1 MNRATHTGETAP
13 SLTGW
18 RSTFAALGY
27 RNFRLLWLTTI
38 FTSSGNWVQQVTLGW
53 LAYDITKSPVQVALV
68 MGVRAVPMLSAP
80 LSGVIADRFDRRR
93 LLMLDHV
100 VLVALALAFAAVV
113 LANVL
118 AVWHLYV
125 FSFLTGVAWSLN
137 NPLRQVLVGNSV
149 PRESLMNAIALNS
162 MAFNSMRMVGP
173 AIGGALIVLLGP
185 GVNFLLQALL
195 YLGVLVALVP
205 FRPEYAMASRG
216 SKTQSWARDFV
227 DGLRYVRSNNTAL
240 TAMLLSFIPMFT
252 LMSFITTQ
260 MPVYAAVVIGDEE
273 GGALGV
279 LFTAM
284 GVGGFVGTIIIARFS
299 RMRQKGRLVIVSVA
313 ASALMLIIMSQIE
326 SLYLAAAVLA
336 AQQLFF
342 IGVMTTIN
350 TILQATTPDE
360 MRGRVMGLFMLDV
373 GLQPLGGFVAGLLA
387 EAFSVSTAWLVGGLT
402 GLSARLFVAVF
413 ARSFWRFRL

>member
-1 MNRATHTGETAP
+1 MNRATHTREAAP
-13 SLTGW
+13 PLSGW

-100 VLVALALAFAAVV
+100 VLMALALAFAAVV

-205 FRPEYAMASRG
+205 FRPIYAMAQRPR
-216 SKTQSWARDFV
+216 TQSWARDFV
-227 DGLRYVRSNNTAL
+227 DGLRYVRNSNIAL
-240 TAMLLSFIPMFT
+240 TTMLLSFIPMFT

-273 GGALGV
+273 GGVLGV
-279 LFTAM
+279 LYTAM

-299 RMRQKGRLVIVSVA
+299 RMQQKGRLVILSVA

-336 AQQLFF
+336 VQQLFF
-342 IGVMTTIN
+342 IGVMTTNN

-373 GLQPLGGFVAGLLA
+373 GLQPLGGFFAGLLA

-402 GLSARLFVAVF
+402 GLSALLFVAVF